1 MALGASEFLTK
12 PFSPKKLYARA
23 ADLLGVSED
32 EDSPSARE
40 LRTPES

>member
-23 ADLLGVSED
+23 ADLLGVGED
-32 EDSPSARE
+32 QDTTGAKER
-40 LRTPES
+40 RIPES